1 MARRGGFI
9 LPIVLIVISLLA
21 VTMASFVFFVRAEVH
36 GTTAHA
42 DAQQALLAAESGL
55 NEVIATLR
63 LEPHNAAAWFDSP
76 ELQTQVD
83 LVRTLRRDRDPVAKR
98 HANCPSKGALRRR
111 PALFRGRPRPRSQW
125 SRQQSMRFGIT
136 PESGKLNL
144 NTADERRLPRC

>member
-76 ELQTQVD
+76 ERFRHKLIWCE
-83 LVRTLRRDRDPVAKR
+83 LYERDRDPVAKTGMR
-98 HANCPSKGALRRR
+98 ELSSKGAALRRR
-111 PALFRGRPRPRSQW
+111 PGAFPWWPTATAIPVVSTTRACVSALRPNPAS
-125 SRQQSMRFGIT
+125 
-136 PESGKLNL
+136 
-144 NTADERRLPRC
+144 

>member
-63 LEPHNAAAWFDSP
+63 LEP
-76 ELQTQVD
+76 
-83 LVRTLRRDRDPVAKR
+83 
-98 HANCPSKGALRRR
+98 
-111 PALFRGRPRPRSQW
+111 LFRGGRPRPRSQW
-125 SRQQSMRFGIT
+125 SRQQEHAFRHYARIRQAELEHG
-136 PESGKLNL
+136 
-144 NTADERRLPRC
+144 